1 MAYFA
6 GMLRLFGASYLILL
20 QLCAVPAAYA
30 HKDELSVV
38 DAEPLHRQNKRLV
51 RWVSKGE
58 WLVGFEEVEELVD
71 DALAT
76 IRERDGCASLGNRA
90 EAARLTATVI
100 TKAVTLTSKLDTLEE
115 DLSHAIVTERESRRR
130 EGMLRE
136 LRACFE
142 DLQIRIGGP
151 GSPEPVVMPV
161 ETRVDVEEE
170 RELSVA

>member
-1 MAYFA
+1 M
-6 GMLRLFGASYLILL
+6 SD
-20 QLCAVPAAYA
+20 Q
-30 HKDELSVV
+30 
-38 DAEPLHRQNKRLV
+38 
-51 RWVSKGE
+51 

-90 EAARLTATVI
+90 EAARLTATVM

-151 GSPEPVVMPV
+151 DSPEPVVMPV

-170 RELSVA
+170 LDNRSILQLQRNLMRLKLLLARPQV